1 MAQRAHHVSGRDG
14 PPLVMP
20 HIKYHVSWL
29 MDTISF
35 SQTPNA
41 CPPGNARMQ
50 ESHPPAP
57 HALTHPGATR
67 STSSNNVLK
76 LKISSPLFHLQRIPR
91 YELLLKEYIQ
101 RLPDNSPDTQDS
113 QSEYLHRGKH
123 DESASHVFNRLRH
136 AAFQQRRLW
145 MG

>member
-1 MAQRAHHVSGRDG
+1 MLVPQAMPECRSLTLQHHMLSPIQV
-14 PPLVMP
+14 PP
-20 HIKYHVSWL
+20 
-29 MDTISF
+29 
-35 SQTPNA
+35 
-41 CPPGNARMQ
+41 
-50 ESHPPAP
+50 EPAP
-57 HALTHPGATR
+57 QIMSCKWKHP
-67 STSSNNVLK
+67 S
-76 LKISSPLFHLQRIPR
+76 LFHLQRIPR

-113 QSEYLHRGKH
+113 QSEYLHQGKH